1 MIARFIKFLIGLL
14 LVPVVIGVSV
24 TLYENLSL
32 ITQLD
37 NYQLH
42 FLLGAVSYTI
52 IHLVFYKPT
61 YLYILG
67 HELIHVF
74 STWVCGGK
82 VSSFH
87 ISSRGGSVSTTK
99 SNFFIDLS
107 PYFVPVYTIAI
118 SAIWFLASRFW
129 DLASYRGHFIFLV
142 GFSLTFHLV
151 LTVEFLKIRQPD
163 ILKAGYLFSIAL
175 IYIANV
181 AIIVA
186 VLSALFFNLSFVE
199 FLKSSSALSL
209 NIYKSA
215 FGQLFLH

>member
-24 TLYENLSL
+24 ALYKNLSL

-42 FLLGAVSYTI
+42 FLLGAISYTI

-74 STWVCGGK
+74 STWICGGR
-82 VSSFH
+82 VGSFH

-99 SNFFIDLS
+99 SNFFIKNVQLS
-107 PYFVPVYTIAI
+107 IGCF
-118 SAIWFLASRFW
+118 
-129 DLASYRGHFIFLV
+129 
-142 GFSLTFHLV
+142 
-151 LTVEFLKIRQPD
+151 
-163 ILKAGYLFSIAL
+163 
-175 IYIANV
+175 
-181 AIIVA
+181 
-186 VLSALFFNLSFVE
+186 
-199 FLKSSSALSL
+199 
-209 NIYKSA
+209 
-215 FGQLFLH
+215 